1 MEAEMDRTGCRDL
14 DEEDGGARAVGG
26 LIEWFRKDLHVVIA
40 DWAGRW
46 VE

>member
-1 MEAEMDRTGCRDL
+1 MEAEMDRTGRWDL
-14 DEEDGGARAVGG
+14 DEEYGGVRAVGG

-40 DWAGRW
+40 DRAGRW